1 MLTLPNDCKIMN
13 PEEKAHE
20 IFNRYNKNC
29 LQILVGMVNREKRKL
44 IIKSCAIT
52 CVQEII
58 LANPHGNPL
67 NSNAETTMEYW
78 SEVEKEIR
86 KI

>member
-1 MLTLPNDCKIMN
+1 
-13 PEEKAHE
+13 
-20 IFNRYNKNC
+20 
-29 LQILVGMVNREKRKL
+29 MVNREKRKL
-44 IIKSCAIT
+44 IVKSCAIN

-58 LANPHGNPL
+58 LSNPHGNPL
-67 NSNAETTMEYW
+67 NSNAESTMEYW